1 MFAPFGEID
10 SCTFKN
16 EGNGVAFVSY
26 KDHENAATAL
36 NEMNK
41 TKNALGGIIF
51 VSKFVSKHENY

>member
-26 KDHENAATAL
+26 KNHENAATAL

-41 TKNALGGIIF
+41 TKNA
-51 VSKFVSKHENY
+51 